1 MKNQT
6 IDQVS
11 FKIDNIKSLD
21 VIKNRLKEKGSSNV
35 NIIYKDK
42 NSKKYSFR
50 IHHKLNVR
58 PSDIEFLENYQIKPI
73 FQ

>member
-11 FKIDNIKSLD
+11 FEIDNIKSLD
-21 VIKNRLKEKGSSNV
+21 VIKSRLNEKGSSNV

-42 NSKKYSFR
+42 NSIEYSFKL
-50 IHHKLNVR
+50 HHKSNVR
-58 PSDIEFLENYQIKPI
+58 TSDIDFLENYQIKPI
-73 FQ
+73 F